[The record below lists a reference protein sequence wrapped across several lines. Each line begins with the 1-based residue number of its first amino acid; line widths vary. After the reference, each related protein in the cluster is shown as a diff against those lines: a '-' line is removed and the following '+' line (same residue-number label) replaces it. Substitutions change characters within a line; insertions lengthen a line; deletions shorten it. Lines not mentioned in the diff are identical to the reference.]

1 MINAG
6 RVLTEKECVDVL
18 LYLCAFTFMHIKM
31 RAPIGVC
38 KDVADRVLKNV

>member
-1 MINAG
+1 M
-6 RVLTEKECVDVL
+6 TTFKPWEY
-18 LYLCAFTFMHIKM
+18 YLCAFSFMYVKM

>member
-1 MINAG
+1 M
-6 RVLTEKECVDVL
+6 EKKYVDILVYFCV
-18 LYLCAFTFMHIKM
+18 FTFMHVKM